1 MRDGTLGDYCDGSIY
16 KHHDLFKSNPNAIQV
31 MLYYD
36 DVEVVNPIGS
46 RTKKHK
52 LGTVCLSCLSTYL
65 SAY

>member
-1 MRDGTLGDYCDGSIY
+1 MHGGKLGDYCDGSIY
-16 KHHDLFKSNPNAIQV
+16 KHHDLFKSNPNAIQI

-52 LGTVCLSCLSTYL
+52 LGIYGVSLLFHV
-65 SAY
+65 